1 MADVIMPQMGE
12 SIAEG
17 TVTKWL
23 KNVGDRVERDEPLF
37 EISTDKVDAEIPS
50 PVAGVLKEIRVA
62 PGTTVPVST
71 VVGIVAER
79 GEAST
84 GRGATPAPA
93 PAPAEKP
100 AAPAPTPPPAPSEA
114 TPPAPPQPA
123 ASSAPP
129 ADAPVAPPAPPA
141 PSGAPARPPLAAVP
155 APSGPASE
163 VPPVEYQIEDERPPA
178 PVAAPRAPEE
188 KPRADMTAEE
198 LRQVRSS
205 PVVRKIAAEHQVDIR
220 EVPGTGIGGRV
231 TKQDILGHLEGRGAT
246 PASPGPTAAPGAA
259 APAAP
264 AASAPPAA
272 AVPPPPSATR
282 PSAPPAPPGP
292 AARVQVVPL
301 SPIRRKTAEHMVLSK
316 RTSAHVSTVF
326 EIDMTRVDQLRQKH
340 RASFEERGVRLTYIP
355 FVLKAVV
362 DALKV
367 HPVLNASMDGDSIVY
382 HKDVNLAVAVALD
395 WGLIV
400 PVIHNADEKNL
411 LGLARALADL
421 AERARGKK
429 LRVEE
434 VQGGTFTVTNPGGF
448 GSLFGTPIINQP
460 QVAIL
465 DVGVIEKRPVVRD
478 DAIAIRTMAYFALT
492 FDHRLVDGADADRFM
507 AHVKATLQE
516 FDEAAL

>member
-23 KNVGDRVERDEPLF
+23 KNVGDRVDRDEPLF

-62 PGTTVPVST
+62 PGTTVPVNT
-71 VVGIVAER
+71 VVGIVAEA
-79 GEAST
+79 GEAAAAA
-84 GRGATPAPA
+84 GATAPPPAP
-93 PAPAEKP
+93 ETP
-100 AAPAPTPPPAPSEA
+100 AAPAPPKAAPEA
-114 TPPAPPQPA
+114 AHPAPPP
-123 ASSAPP
+123 
-129 ADAPVAPPAPPA
+129 PPAPPA
-141 PSGAPARPPLAAVP
+141 APSAAPVPPAAPSPPPAEPARPPLAAVP
-155 APSGPASE
+155 PSSGAE

-178 PVAAPRAPEE
+178 PAEGPRPTPD
-188 KPRADMTAEE
+188 KPRAEMTAEE

-205 PVVRKIAAEHQVDIR
+205 PVVRKIAAEHRVDIR

-231 TKQDILGHLEGRGAT
+231 TKQDILGHIEGRGA
-246 PASPGPTAAPGAA
+246 PAPPAAPPAPA
-259 APAAP
+259 PSAPPAAP
-264 AASAPPAA
+264 AAAAPAVPAAPPAA
-272 AVPPPPSATR
+272 R
-282 PSAPPAPPGP
+282 PTAPPVPPGP
-292 AARVQVVPL
+292 AGEVEVVPM

-340 RASFEERGVRLTYIP
+340 RASFEERGVRLTWIP

-367 HPVLNASMDGDSIVY
+367 HPVLNASIDGDSIAY
-382 HKDVNLAVAVALD
+382 HKDVNLGVAVALD
-395 WGLIV
+395 RGLIV
-400 PVIHNADEKNL
+400 PVIHHADEKNL

-421 AERARGKK
+421 AERARGKR